1 MSYIKADEV
10 LPREL
15 VEAIQQFADGKLL
28 YIPRKEKRKWGSET
42 AARTFFRERNER
54 ICAAYEAGASVRD
67 LSRSFALSEKSIQR
81 ILREQRRP
89 ARP

>member
-15 VEAIQQFADGKLL
+15 AEAIQQFADGKLL

-42 AARTFFRERNER
+42 AAWTFFRERNER
-54 ICAAYEAGASVRD
+54 ICAACEAGVSVRD